1 MQVANST
8 QRFGKGQRATTTNI
22 EGKNAQSKYQNEN
35 ISRLHK
41 ATKIPG
47 IISIKR

>member
-1 MQVANST
+1 MQIANSA
-8 QRFGKGQRATTTNI
+8 QWFGKGQRTATANV

-41 ATKIPG
+41 AKKIPET
-47 IISIKR
+47 ILIKR